1 MLRKSWMFLLVAV
14 IFFSIL
20 IGYFVKS
27 PERDNKPKVVVVL
40 RTLNLEYWQIVRSG
54 AEQAFHDFNI
64 DGKVIAPDSE
74 LQIKEQITILK
85 NALGQNPD
93 ALIVAPNQPPAV
105 IPVLKEYKNNNI
117 PVLIVDTETD
127 WNDQTAFI
135 GTDPYTLGKKSGELL
150 ASMLQPG
157 DQVALIGETLF
168 TSYESVRMRSA
179 RETLQDAGVEIVTEQ
194 VVDSERG
201 EIRSV
206 MGNILKKFPGIK
218 GIFAANDE
226 IALHSL
232 EEIKE
237 KGFRIP
243 VVGTD
248 GISDIVEGIEV
259 GRLDATVAQNPYD
272 MGYLSVE
279 RALKAIKGEPGE
291 KRIDS
296 GVDLITQDNAKE
308 RLDFMKD
315 IRINAASRKSNGSY
329 WWEE

>member
-1 MLRKSWMFLLVAV
+1 MLKKSWIVLLVGI
-14 IFFSIL
+14 IFLSIL
-20 IGYFVKS
+20 IGAIVKF

-54 AEQAFHDFNI
+54 AEKAFRDLDL

-74 LQIKEQITILK
+74 LQIKEQITILE
-85 NALGQNPD
+85 NALGQNPN
-93 ALIVAPNQPPAV
+93 ALIVAPTQPAAI
-105 IPVLKEYKNNNI
+105 IPVLKEYQKNNI
-117 PVLIVDTETD
+117 PVLIVDTEIA
-127 WNDQTAFI
+127 WNGQTAFI
-135 GTDPYTLGKKSGELL
+135 GTDPYTLGKRSGELL

-157 DQVALIGETLF
+157 DQVALISETLF
-168 TSYESVRMRSA
+168 ASHESVRMRSA
-179 RETLQDAGVEIVTEQ
+179 RETLQAAGVEIVTEQ
-194 VVDSERG
+194 VVDSER
-201 EIRSV
+201 EKIREA
-206 MGNILKKFPGIK
+206 MGNVLKEFPDIK
-218 GIFAANDE
+218 GVFAGNDE

-237 KGFRIP
+237 KGSRIS

-259 GRLDATVAQNPYD
+259 GSLDATVAQNPYD

-315 IRINAASRKSNGSY
+315 IRIKAASRKPNSYY

>member
-1 MLRKSWMFLLVAV
+1 MVRKGWMFLLVAI

-20 IGYFVKS
+20 IGYIVKS
-27 PERDNKPKVVVVL
+27 SERGNKPKIVVVL

-54 AEQAFHDFNI
+54 AEQAFHDFDI

-85 NALGQNPD
+85 KALEQNPD

-117 PVLIVDTETD
+117 PVMIVDTETD
-127 WNDQTAFI
+127 WNGQTAFI
-135 GTDPYTLGKKSGELL
+135 GTDPYTLGEKSGELL

-168 TSYESVRMRSA
+168 TSRESVRMRSA

-194 VVDSERG
+194 VVDTDREK
-201 EIRSV
+201 IRSV
-206 MGNILKKFPGIK
+206 MGHILKQFPDIK
-218 GIFAANDE
+218 GVFAANDE

-237 KGFRIP
+237 KEFQIP

-248 GISDIVEGIEV
+248 GISDIMEGIEE
-259 GRLDATVAQNPYD
+259 GSLDATVAQNPYD

-279 RALKAIKGEPGE
+279 RALKAIKGEPGQ

-308 RLDFMKD
+308 RLDFMKE

-329 WWEE
+329 WWGE

>member
-1 MLRKSWMFLLVAV
+1 MLRKSWMILLVGV
-14 IFFSIL
+14 IFLSLL
-20 IGYFVKS
+20 IGDIVKF

-54 AEQAFHDFNI
+54 AEKAFRDLDI

-93 ALIVAPNQPPAV
+93 AVIVAPTQPSAI
-105 IPVLKEYKNNNI
+105 IPVLKEYKKNSI
-117 PVLIVDTETD
+117 PVLIVDTEAD
-127 WNDQTAFI
+127 WNGQTAFI
-135 GTDPYTLGKKSGELL
+135 GTDPHTLGKKSGELL

-157 DQVALIGETLF
+157 DQVALISETLF
-168 TSYESVRMRSA
+168 TSHESVRMRSA

-194 VVDSERG
+194 VVDSDRG
-201 EIRSV
+201 KIRLV
-206 MGNILKKFPGIK
+206 MGNILKKFPDIK
-218 GIFAANDE
+218 GVFAGNDE

-237 KGFRIP
+237 NGFRIP

-248 GISDIVEGIEV
+248 GISEIVEGIEV
-259 GRLDATVAQNPYD
+259 GSLDATVAQNPYD

-296 GVDLITQDNAKE
+296 GVDLITRDNAKE
-308 RLDFMKD
+308 RLDFIED
-315 IRINAASRKSNGSY
+315 IRVKAASEKPNGFY